1 MTNRWSAECLVIL
14 RVDSRRAVIDGDARG
29 CEAFGE
35 AVVVLKYFRDMP
47 NPPQPGKATYLLDG
61 VLLLCLHAVLAG
73 LETFVDIA
81 RFGSKKLDLLRRF
94 RLFRDGTPSH
104 NYLGDI
110 FAALDAEQFQRC
122 FVA

>member
-1 MTNRWSAECLVIL
+1 
-14 RVDSRRAVIDGDARG
+14 
-29 CEAFGE
+29 
-35 AVVVLKYFRDMP
+35 MP

-81 RFGSKKLDLLRRF
+81 RFGGKQFDLLRRF
-94 RLFRDGTPSH
+94 RRFRDGTPTH
-104 NYLGDI
+104 NHLGDI